1 LEGADRI
8 GTGLILQHDGLEFEE
23 EETLARYK
31 KFKTTLKISSLLS
44 IVTVLP
50 SMLLFFSS
58 YFLSSSPSYIY
69 LIPLAIGGA
78 FTALSIRAN
87 SKLTEII
94 NSDEVRHI

>member
-1 LEGADRI
+1 M
-8 GTGLILQHDGLEFEE
+8 TQQHDGLEFEE

-31 KFKTTLKISSLLS
+31 KFKTTLKISSILS

-58 YFLSSSPSYIY
+58 YFLSSSQSISYIY